1 MIEQP
6 MRVTEPVR
14 ADQLALP
21 RPHAL
26 NPWALVPSIALHAV
40 LVLAL
45 TFMTLGRPLILAPV
59 RSIEVE
65 LIPDM
70 MFEEDAFDL
79 PPDITATPLA
89 TPTKTDAPDAVAP
102 AASDQM
108 VEATELFANRVLA
121 DPQNREVREA
131 LPTLD
136 LSERLIQLC
145 VIEGLEQLNR
155 ARPTPFP
162 DSIQAGAFEPTFLSG
177 YTVTAAAGAYR
188 AERRWYRLRFTCT
201 VAPDLSGVQA
211 FQFAMGDP
219 IPEPEWEAHDL
230 IAEDEDE

>member
-1 MIEQP
+1 MIERAL
-6 MRVTEPVR
+6 MAADPVR
-14 ADQLALP
+14 ADQFALP
-21 RPHAL
+21 RPDTL
-26 NPWALVPSIALHAV
+26 NPWALVPSFALHAV

-45 TFMTLGRPLILAPV
+45 AFMTLGRPIVLAPV

-89 TPTKTDAPDAVAP
+89 VPVKTDAPDAVPPVAN
-102 AASDQM
+102 DQM

-136 LSERLIQLC
+136 FSERLIQLC
-145 VIEGLEQLNR
+145 IIEGLEQLNR
-155 ARPTPFP
+155 ARPSPFP
-162 DSIQAGAFEPTFLSG
+162 DSIQASAFEPTMLNG
-177 YTVTAAAGAYR
+177 YTVSAAAAAYR
-188 AERRWYRLRFTCT
+188 AERKWYQLRFTCT
-201 VAPDLSGVQA
+201 VAPDLSGVHA

-219 IPEPEWEAHDL
+219 IPESEWEAHDL